1 MRPEE
6 RDAAYLW
13 DILDAARHAQ
23 EFVAGMTL
31 PEYQQCRKTQAAVER
46 AIEIIGEAAGRISKT
61 FREEHSE
68 VPWRGM
74 IAQRNVLAHDYGQIV
89 HERLWLVVTERIPE
103 LIQLL
108 EPILPPLPE
117 DV

>member
-1 MRPEE
+1 MTF
-6 RDAAYLW
+6 
-13 DILDAARHAQ
+13 Q
-23 EFVAGMTL
+23 EYT
-31 PEYQQCRKTQAAVER
+31 QCLKTQAAVER
-46 AIEIIGEAAGRISKT
+46 AIEIVGEAAGRVSET
-61 FREEHSE
+61 FRDEHPE

-89 HERLWLVVTERIPE
+89 HERLWLVVTERLPE

-117 DV
+117 DA